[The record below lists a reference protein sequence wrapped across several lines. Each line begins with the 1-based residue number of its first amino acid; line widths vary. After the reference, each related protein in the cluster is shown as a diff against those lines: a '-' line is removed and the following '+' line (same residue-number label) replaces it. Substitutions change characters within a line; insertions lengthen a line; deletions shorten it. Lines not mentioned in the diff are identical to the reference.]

1 MKTIVLNICFV
12 LCAFW
17 AWNQKAKVQLIVTPE
32 EVGINQTVTVTIKSN
47 VEGDIVENWPSN
59 FIKGY
64 GVQSQSQ
71 YIQNFNSGKMEQEHT
86 VIFSGN
92 FNKAGKYKFGPF
104 YVKAGNKTYKSNS
117 VTINVIT
124 NPTQNSTDDI
134 TNKQLRQPA
143 FGIIESSSVKIY
155 EGEPLVLSG
164 RVYSKERTFGRPILR
179 RSFEVDG
186 VNDFYPLQQSESWE
200 TVTIKR
206 KNFESFAF
214 ERKVMFPVGSG
225 TLSIQPFEIY
235 LPYGSH
241 GFNVLSSVPVVE
253 IIPLP
258 PNPPVEFIGAV
269 GEFEVAQNYVS
280 KTIKQGDIIQIDV
293 VVSGRGN
300 LHAIET
306 PVLPLPKGMSTYGDA
321 EVKEDYVF
329 NTSGAEGKVTYT
341 YHVQVTKEGEQ
352 TIQPVKIAYFN
363 PKEEKYI
370 SVEASKATKVVVQ
383 ENPKFEIDDETNPDA
398 ASDQLADQKNLRKKS
413 SEKRVQNNWIWY
425 GAGGL
430 ILVAAGLFF
439 LVFRPKKKEEEKP
452 NPKEKEQKIS
462 GKAVTQSEVKDLV
475 NQTAFYLREK
485 HNEKFYATFEKGLI
499 MLLKFKLKQPENST
513 LMRSELLEM
522 IKQNGDPSAPAIQQL
537 LEKCDYARYGMIAS
551 EEEQELLMKELE
563 RLI

>member
-1 MKTIVLNICFV
+1 MKTIVLNICFI

-17 AWNQKAKVQLIVTPE
+17 AWNQKAKVELIVTPE
-32 EVGINQTVTVTIKSN
+32 EVGINQAVTVTIKSN

-59 FIKGY
+59 FVKGY
-64 GVQSQSQ
+64 GVQSHSQ
-71 YIQNFNSGKMEQEHT
+71 YVQNFNSGKMEQEHT
-86 VIFSGN
+86 VIFSGS

-117 VTINVIT
+117 VTINVVT
-124 NPTQNSTDDI
+124 NPTQNSPEEI

-143 FGIIESSSVKIY
+143 FGIIEASSERIY

-179 RSFEVDG
+179 RSFEIDG

-206 KNFESFAF
+206 RSYESFAF

-253 IIPLP
+253 IVPLP
-258 PNPPVEFIGAV
+258 PNPPAEFIGAV
-269 GEFEVAQNYVS
+269 GEFEVAQNHVA
-280 KTIKQGDIIQIDV
+280 KKIKQGDIIQVDV
-293 VVSGRGN
+293 IVSGKGN
-300 LHAIET
+300 LHAIEA
-306 PVLPLPKGMSTYGDA
+306 PVLPLPKGMNTYGDA

-329 NTSGAEGKVTYT
+329 NIHGAEGKITYT
-341 YHVQVTKEGEQ
+341 YHIQVTREGEQ

-363 PKEEKYI
+363 PKEEKYV
-370 SVEASKATKVVVQ
+370 SVEAPKATKITVE
-383 ENPKFEIDDETNPDA
+383 ENPKFEMDDETGDEPV
-398 ASDQLADQKNLRKKS
+398 SDQQADRKNLDKKPS
-413 SEKRVQNNWIWY
+413 GNFADTHWIWY

-430 ILVAAGLFF
+430 LLLAAVLLFVAFK
-439 LVFRPKKKEEEKP
+439 PKKKEEK
-452 NPKEKEQKIS
+452 PKERTIVVKAIS
-462 GKAVTQSEVKDLV
+462 QQEVKDLV
-475 NQTAFYLREK
+475 HQTAFYLKEK
-485 HNEKFYATFEKGLI
+485 QREKFYAALERSAI
-499 MLLKFKLKQPENST
+499 AVMKFKLKQPGDSA
-513 LMRSELLEM
+513 LSRGELLNLM
-522 IKQNGDPSAPAIQQL
+522 KQNNDPAAATIQHL

-551 EEEQELLMKELE
+551 EGEQELLMNDLE
-563 RLI
+563 GLV

>member
-59 FIKGY
+59 FIK
-64 GVQSQSQ
+64 
-71 YIQNFNSGKMEQEHT
+71 
-86 VIFSGN
+86 GN

-293 VVSGRGN
+293 V
-300 LHAIET
+300 
-306 PVLPLPKGMSTYGDA
+306 
-321 EVKEDYVF
+321 
-329 NTSGAEGKVTYT
+329 
-341 YHVQVTKEGEQ
+341 
-352 TIQPVKIAYFN
+352 
-363 PKEEKYI
+363 
-370 SVEASKATKVVVQ
+370 
-383 ENPKFEIDDETNPDA
+383 
-398 ASDQLADQKNLRKKS
+398 
-413 SEKRVQNNWIWY
+413 
-425 GAGGL
+425 
-430 ILVAAGLFF
+430 
-439 LVFRPKKKEEEKP
+439 
-452 NPKEKEQKIS
+452 
-462 GKAVTQSEVKDLV
+462 
-475 NQTAFYLREK
+475 
-485 HNEKFYATFEKGLI
+485 
-499 MLLKFKLKQPENST
+499 
-513 LMRSELLEM
+513 
-522 IKQNGDPSAPAIQQL
+522 
-537 LEKCDYARYGMIAS
+537 
-551 EEEQELLMKELE
+551 
-563 RLI
+563 